1 MAQSF
6 RQSVPSQLRVAT
18 PTTVRSLLLVLSGTV
33 RKCKKESMMAK
44 FKKRMVKWG
53 LSAAKVGVASLMI
66 IGVESAIAGPITPV
80 PAANPKAP
88 GLSSPN
94 VLSPEF
100 QEVTVAQG
108 STPLENP
115 STTTSRY
122 YGYSSDGPMLPTP
135 AGDLPSLAHKVEATK
150 TEPDKNTYLVLEGL
164 QGVDPRY
171 NYGRHF
177 LFQGHEAG
185 VNGQGILTRINLD
198 ADAAHRVTLLAEKD
212 TNGVPLLPIDGSTWY
227 PFSQR
232 LLFSAERGNQGGIY
246 QATPDLPSVV
256 DDLFGV
262 MGRGGYEGIQADGA
276 GNIVII
282 EDVGGKTGSTN
293 SHARQANS
301 FLYRF
306 VPKNSSDLKAGGKLQ
321 ALQVTSL
328 AHPGPIVFNPSN
340 VDGDILSD
348 DMRDLHTYGKV
359 FDTQWITI
367 HDTDLQGFASF
378 DANKLAKDA
387 GATPFK
393 RPENGQFRPGTEFRE
408 FYFDETGDTNALT
421 EARDH
426 GGFGSIMKL
435 TLQKPSGDKGKLMML
450 YKGDLEH
457 TGFDNV
463 GFVTP
468 NKIVFVE
475 DAGDTLHAQRNAL
488 DSAFL
493 FDVRIDYSNSANL
506 PVRMLAQGRDP
517 SATLD
522 STFSG
527 MLGFQNDGDNEIT
540 GFHVSDGD
548 PTRNGL
554 LGAKNPR
561 PFHDGWRVFYTGQH
575 GDNRTF
581 EILPVN
587 SWSEDAHD

>member
-1 MAQSF
+1 
-6 RQSVPSQLRVAT
+6 VPIQIPA
-18 PTTVRSLLLVLSGTV
+18 RSLLLVSSGTV
-33 RKCKKESMMAK
+33 RKCEKESMMAK
-44 FKKRMVKWG
+44 LRKRMVKWG
-53 LSAAKVGVASLMI
+53 LTAAKVGLATAAIM
-66 IGVESAIAGPITPV
+66 GGQSAIAGPITPV
-80 PAANPKAP
+80 PSANQKVS

-94 VLSPEF
+94 LLSPEF

-115 STTTSRY
+115 SPASSLF
-122 YGYSSDGPMLPTP
+122 YGYSGDGSMLPAP
-135 AGDLPSLAHKVEATK
+135 GDLPSATHKVEATK

-164 QGVDPRY
+164 NGPDPLY
-171 NYGRHF
+171 NYGSHF

-185 VNGQGILTRINLD
+185 VNGQGVLTRINLD

-212 TNGVPLLPIDGSTWY
+212 VNGAPLLPIDGSTWY
-227 PFSQR
+227 PFSQK

-246 QATPDLPSVV
+246 QATPNFPSVV
-256 DDLFGV
+256 EDLFGI
-262 MGRGGYEGIQADGA
+262 MGRGGYEGMQADGA

-306 VPKNSSDLKAGGKLQ
+306 IPMNSRDLKAGGKLQ
-321 ALQVTSL
+321 ALQVMSL
-328 AHPGPIVFNPSN
+328 DHPGPIVFNASN
-340 VDGDILSD
+340 IDGDILSN

-359 FDTQWITI
+359 FDTQWITV
-367 HDTDLQGFASF
+367 HDTDLQGFAPF

-421 EARDH
+421 EAMNH

-435 TLQKPSGDKGKLMML
+435 TALRSSGDKGKLTML
-450 YKGDLEH
+450 YKGDVTH
-457 TGFDNV
+457 TAFDNV
-463 GFVTP
+463 AFLTP

-475 DAGDTLHAQRNAL
+475 DAGDGLHTQRNAL
-488 DSAFL
+488 DSAYV
-493 FDVRIDYSNSANL
+493 FDVRVDYSNSANQ
-506 PVRMLAQGRDP
+506 PVRVLALGRDP
-517 SATLD
+517 SSTID
-522 STFSG
+522 SAFLG
-527 MLGFQNDGDNEIT
+527 LPGFQNDGDNEIT

-548 PTRNGL
+548 STKNGL

-561 PFHDGWRVFYTGQH
+561 PFQDGWRVFYTQQH
-575 GDNRTF
+575 GDNSTF
-581 EILPVN
+581 EVLRAKSYWVN
-587 SWSEDAHD
+587 EDGE